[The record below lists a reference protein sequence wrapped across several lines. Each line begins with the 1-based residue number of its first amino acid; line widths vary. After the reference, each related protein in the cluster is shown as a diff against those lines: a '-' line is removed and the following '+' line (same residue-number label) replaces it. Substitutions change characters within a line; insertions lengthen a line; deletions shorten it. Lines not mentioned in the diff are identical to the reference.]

1 MWRTDSLEK
10 TLMLRKIEGRRRR
23 GRQRIRWLDDITD
36 FDWHGHDFEQAPGV
50 SDRQES
56 LACCSP
62 WSCKKLD
69 MTEQLNWMLH
79 QNIWDMGYWGEEKW
93 PPPKDFT
100 SFSGKMAC
108 LFSLH
113 TRLFYHF
120 RQKYDLIIVF
130 TWVFWYSL
138 RRYVQVP
145 RWQGMDLWCLIL

>member
-36 FDWHGHDFEQAPGV
+36 FDWYGHDFEQAPGV
-50 SDRQES
+50 GDRQES

-62 WSCKKLD
+62 WGCKKLD

-93 PPPKDFT
+93 PPPKDFA
-100 SFSGKMAC
+100 SFSGKMDC
-108 LFSLH
+108 LFSLY
-113 TRLFYHF
+113 TRLFYHV
-120 RQKYDLIIVF
+120 RQKYGLIIVF

-145 RWQGMDLWCLIL
+145 RWQGMDLWWLIL